1 MKLCV
6 STKLFVQT
14 GRKSLLRRASKGNVK
29 VMQVVEAVIAGL
41 VYGHWSVT
49 VQK

>member
-14 GRKSLLRRASKGNVK
+14 GRKSLLRRASKGNV
-29 VMQVVEAVIAGL
+29 MQVVEAVIAGL